1 MKSFL
6 NFSSV
11 VLLLMLSL
19 SAGAQTAA
27 IKDIPADG
35 DTTISIQKGSKNT
48 GEYAITEGRADVAGD
63 PEILSKAARD
73 SWKKECDKWKQ
84 ELKDLNKENQI
95 LAISCNSPVCK
106 KTDASE
112 TQCQSEGVYKLKT
125 KIK

>member
-1 MKSFL
+1 MKSNFKFL
-6 NFSSV
+6 TIALLFNFSSF
-11 VLLLMLSL
+11 
-19 SAGAQTAA
+19 AGAQTAA

-48 GEYAITEGRADVAGD
+48 GEYTITEGRVEVAGD

-84 ELKDLNKENQI
+84 EIKDLNKENQI

-106 KTDASE
+106 KTEASE